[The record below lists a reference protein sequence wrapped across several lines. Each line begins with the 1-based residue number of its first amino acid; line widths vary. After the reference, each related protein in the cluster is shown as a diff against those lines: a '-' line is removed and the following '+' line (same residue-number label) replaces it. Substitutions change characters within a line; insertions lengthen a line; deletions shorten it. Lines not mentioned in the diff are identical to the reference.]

1 MTPTEDLINEHKA
14 IKVMLSIM
22 SKIAED
28 IKANKEFY
36 IKDVEQIVDFLKTFA
51 DKCHHGKEETSL
63 FPALVLAGIPK
74 ENGPIGVMLH
84 EHTLGRGYIK
94 EISNSVENC
103 KIGKT
108 CSSEL
113 IAANL
118 TNYVNLL
125 QNHIHKEEN
134 ILFPM
139 ANKTLSE
146 QKQKEISEQ
155 FEKIEEEVVG
165 HGVHEQYH
173 ELLNQLKSKYLGLT

>member
-36 IKDVEQIVDFLKTFA
+36 IKDVEQIVDFLQTFA

-103 KIGKT
+103 KTDKT

-125 QNHIHKEEN
+125 QNHILKEEN
-134 ILFPM
+134 VLFPM
-139 ANKTLSE
+139 ANKALSE

-165 HGVHEQYH
+165 HGVHEKYH
-173 ELLNQLKSKYLGLT
+173 ELLNQLKSKYLG

>member
-22 SKIAED
+22 AKIAED
-28 IKANKEFY
+28 IKANKKFY
-36 IKDVEQIVDFLKTFA
+36 IKDVEQIVDFLQTFA

-94 EISNSVENC
+94 EISNGLENC
-103 KIGKT
+103 KIGNP

-134 ILFPM
+134 VLFPI
-139 ANKTLSE
+139 ANKALSE
-146 QKQKEISEQ
+146 QKQKEIFKQ

-165 HGVHEQYH
+165 HGVHEKYH

>member
-28 IKANKEFY
+28 IKENKLFY
-36 IKDVEQIVDFLKTFA
+36 TKDVEQIVDFLQTFA
-51 DKCHHGKEETSL
+51 DKCHHGKEENVL

-74 ENGPIGVMLH
+74 ENGPIGVMLQ
-84 EHTLGRGYIK
+84 EHTLGRGYIE
-94 EISNSVENC
+94 EINIGVENC
-103 KIGKT
+103 KLGDT

-113 IAANL
+113 IATNL
-118 TNYVNLL
+118 INYVNLL
-125 QNHIHKEEN
+125 QNHIQKEEN

-146 QKQKEISEQ
+146 QRQKEIFEQ
-155 FEKIEEEVVG
+155 FEKIEEDVVG
-165 HGVHEQYH
+165 HGVHERYH
-173 ELLNQLKSKYLGLT
+173 ELLNQLKFKYIG

>member
-22 SKIAED
+22 SKIAEN
-28 IKANKEFY
+28 IKANKGYY

-51 DKCHHGKEETSL
+51 DKCHHGKEENVL

-74 ENGPIGVMLH
+74 ENGPIGVMLQ

-94 EISNSVENC
+94 EINRGLENC
-103 KIGKT
+103 KLGDT

-125 QNHIHKEEN
+125 QNHIQKEET

-146 QKQKEISEQ
+146 QRQKEIFEQ
-155 FEKIEEEVVG
+155 FEKIEEDIVG

-173 ELLNQLKSKYLGLT
+173 ELLNQLKIKYIG